1 MQLEPTSSTPGSTQ
15 PDPAQAN
22 PIADI
27 NQLALH
33 AALTIMRHAGQL
45 AQWCGRKL
53 SHGEVI
59 DPDKMLHLCA
69 SLHAMTEYLAISTAN
84 GFLNDRLPAAHLQ
97 VALTAVPPEMRQLS
111 LQHLDPALGCTAL
124 GMLGEAGRV
133 VEALL
138 MQYESGHLNQSDVT
152 DALANI
158 SHYQAL
164 ASDLGSA

>member
-1 MQLEPTSSTPGSTQ
+1 MLPEPTLFTPASTQ
-15 PDPAQAN
+15 SDPT
-22 PIADI
+22 ADI

-59 DPDKMLHLCA
+59 DPEKVLHLCA

-84 GFLNDRLPAAHLQ
+84 GFLNDRLPDAHLQ
-97 VALTAVPPEMRQLS
+97 VALSAVPPEMRQLS
-111 LQHLDPALGCTAL
+111 LQHLGQSVTCTAL
-124 GMLGEAGRV
+124 GIVGEAGRV

-138 MQYESGHLNQSDVT
+138 RQYQSGNLNQTDMR

-158 SHYQAL
+158 AHYQAL
-164 ASDLGSA
+164 ASDLGRA

>member
-1 MQLEPTSSTPGSTQ
+1 MQLEPTLSTFASTQ
-15 PDPAQAN
+15 PDPT
-22 PIADI
+22 ADI

-59 DPDKMLHLCA
+59 DPDKVLHLCA
-69 SLHAMTEYLAISTAN
+69 SLHARTEYLAISTAN
-84 GFLNDRLPAAHLQ
+84 GFLNDHLPDAHLQ
-97 VALTAVPPEMRQLS
+97 IALSAVPPTMRQLS
-111 LQHLDPALGCTAL
+111 LQHLDPALTSITL

-138 MQYESGHLNQSDVT
+138 RQYESGHLNQSDVT

-158 SHYQAL
+158 AHYQAQI
-164 ASDLGSA
+164 ADLGSA